1 MLKSIV
7 VPLDG
12 SSFAE
17 HALPLA
23 LSIARRAKA
32 TLNVVLVHVP
42 LADAF
47 AEPYRGMETPNDE
60 PLKARERAYLT
71 GMVVK
76 LKKVASVPVVATFA
90 EGPVVPTLREQIT
103 AGGADLVV
111 MTTHGRGAFA
121 RFWLGSIA
129 DQLIRE
135 VNVPMLL
142 VRPADGAA
150 DLSHEKLLRHIL
162 IPLDG
167 SPLAEQVV
175 EPAVELGSLMEA
187 DYSLLRVVP
196 PISPL
201 PVDVVELPLSEDA
214 HPLYERLKTLHAE
227 EMKRAGDDL
236 DRVRKPLAAK
246 GMRVVAKAAE
256 FDQPA
261 RAILD
266 AAQDGANDCI
276 GLATHAR
283 RGLGRLFLGSVA
295 DKVIRGATVPVLV
308 YRPRDAS
315 KSKS

>member
-1 MLKSIV
+1 MMKSIF

-23 LSIARRAKA
+23 LSIARRANA

-42 LADAF
+42 LAAAF
-47 AEPYRGMETPNDE
+47 AEPIRGMETPSDE
-60 PLKARERAYLT
+60 PLKARERAYLVALT
-71 GMVVK
+71 QK
-76 LKKVASVPVVATFA
+76 LKKAASIPVVAMFA
-90 EGPVVPTLREQIT
+90 EGPVVPTIRDQVVS
-103 AGGADLVV
+103 GGGDLVV
-111 MTTHGRGAFA
+111 MTTHGRGALA

-135 VNVPMLL
+135 LPVPLLL
-142 VRPADGAA
+142 VRPTEGKADITR
-150 DLSHEKLLRHIL
+150 EQLLRHIM

-167 SPLAEQVV
+167 STLSTQAV
-175 EPAVELGSLMEA
+175 EPTVELGNLMEA
-187 DYSLLRVVP
+187 DYTLLRVVP

-201 PVDVVELPLSEDA
+201 PLDVVELPLSEDA
-214 HPLYERLKTLHAE
+214 HPLYERLKTLHDE

-236 DRVRKPLAAK
+236 DKVRKPLAAK
-246 GMRVVAKAAE
+246 GLRVVAKAAE

-276 GLATHAR
+276 ALATHGR
-283 RGLGRLFLGSVA
+283 RGLGRLFLGSIA

-308 YRPRDAS
+308 YRPREG
-315 KSKS
+315 K